1 MTSHRIIKQ
10 WYLPI
15 AELILFLML
24 AFPSHAQD
32 TYTPDAH
39 GMNKIQTL
47 KIAYLTEKMNLTP
60 EEAKNFWPLYDQ
72 YQIEIRNLIKAR
84 RDHSLDGTSLSAAT
98 DQQVQEALRN
108 DYEYQKKALD
118 LRYAY
123 EQKFLHILSA
133 RKVFILY
140 QAEKSFNIQLIK
152 ELKLRRQMNRKRP
165 VP

>member
-1 MTSHRIIKQ
+1 
-10 WYLPI
+10 
-15 AELILFLML
+15 ML

-165 VP
+165 MP